1 MRAKSRKHQKCSP
14 ILWDAEVSDSFDLI
28 IFGEF
33 MSAPI
38 AIQLY
43 SVRED
48 LGKDFAGTIRKIAR
62 MGYAGVETA
71 GFPGTTALEAAKLF
85 KELGL
90 SVTSAHSPLP
100 LGDKQNEVLDNMAAL
115 GCKYLVCASL
125 PRETFTTV
133 DQIKVNCDKLSEANA
148 VAKRHGLTL
157 FYHNHDWEFV
167 AVGDKY
173 GYQIFLECL
182 DPTIKLELDT
192 YWIKAA
198 GYDPVEIKKQLGSR
212 APLLHIKDGP
222 AVRGQPMTA
231 VGDGVV
237 DVRSIIAAG
246 QSTAEWL
253 IVEIDQCATDMLEAV
268 EKSCAYLIGEGLAH
282 GKS

>member
-1 MRAKSRKHQKCSP
+1 
-14 ILWDAEVSDSFDLI
+14 
-28 IFGEF
+28 

-43 SVRED
+43 SLRED
-48 LGKDFAGTIRKIAR
+48 SGKDFAGTIRKIAS

-71 GFPGTTALEAAKLF
+71 GFAGTTVQDAAKLF

-100 LGDKQNEVLDNMAAL
+100 LGDKQNEVLDTMAAL
-115 GCKYLVCASL
+115 ECKYLICASL
-125 PRETFTTV
+125 PRETFTSV
-133 DQIKVNCDKLSEANA
+133 DQIKANCDKLGEANA
-148 VAKRHGLTL
+148 VARQHGLTL
-157 FYHNHDWEFV
+157 FYHNHDWEYQL
-167 AVGDKY
+167 VGDKRAY
-173 GYQIFLECL
+173 EIMLECL

-198 GYDPVEIKKQLGSR
+198 GCDPVEIVKRFGSR
-212 APLLHIKDGP
+212 VPLLHIKDGP

-237 DVRSIIAAG
+237 DVHSIIAAG

-268 EKSCAYLIGEGLAH
+268 EKSYAYLTGEGLAH